1 MEQSELGASVT
12 FIMVGSSK
20 TFTKSQSKSQKCD
33 GYVDK
38 TTLSA
43 SERSNKEYD
52 D

>member
-1 MEQSELGASVT
+1 MERSELSASVT

-20 TFTKSQSKSQKCD
+20 IFTKSQSKSLKCD
-33 GYVDK
+33 GCADK
-38 TTLSA
+38 TTSSD